1 MAIGSK
7 YGTAK
12 GANVVIVKYPE
23 LADNNPE
30 DSSEAAALDALT
42 KIVNDIREN
51 SLQKRAVVNLSYGFH
66 GDMDDEALTQ
76 AKQLIGEL
84 LADDVVVIT
93 ASGNENVRIRS

>member
-1 MAIGSK
+1 MAVGSK

-66 GDMDDEALTQ
+66 GGMDDEALTQ